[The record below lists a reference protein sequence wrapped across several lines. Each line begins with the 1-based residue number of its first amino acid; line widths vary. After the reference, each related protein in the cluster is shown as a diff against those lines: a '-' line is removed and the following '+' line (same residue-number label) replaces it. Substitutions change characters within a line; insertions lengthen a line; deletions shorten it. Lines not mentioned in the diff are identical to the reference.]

1 MSELFGPAATLS
13 FVELQARIESLEN
26 GLASYSS
33 QLSRIQDNMT
43 GSGWYSS
50 STDKAEIL
58 EQLADILDITP
69 TQTVSITA
77 TISISVSHEVP
88 LSELEDFDADM
99 LLCDQ
104 LSIDAYG
111 GDTSVDDWSVDSAD
125 WEEQ

>member
-58 EQLADILDITP
+58 
-69 TQTVSITA
+69 
-77 TISISVSHEVP
+77 
-88 LSELEDFDADM
+88 
-99 LLCDQ
+99 DQ
-104 LSIDAYG
+104 I
-111 GDTSVDDWSVDSAD
+111 
-125 WEEQ
+125 